1 MACKPNGLHPQWQLG
16 MDSADWECV
25 MVVQN
30 VMTNKPTK
38 VIVRVG
44 GLFPNFLE
52 FYPIVF
58 PNGTVKKKG
67 IS

>member
-1 MACKPNGLHPQWQLG
+1 

-30 VMTNKPTK
+30 VVTNHKPTK

-44 GLFPNFLE
+44 RLFPNFLE
-52 FYPIVF
+52 FYPIIF
-58 PNGTVKKKG
+58 PNGLLKRGSLLMTVSSLTNGKNM
-67 IS
+67 